1 MAVGHIL
8 TSYAIVQRKKTARKK
23 PTGSRRAPRSA
34 LAVTSILLVFER
46 NVTHSILPRVQL
58 AMCDDRVC
66 YGNFSKHK
74 RTQRKHMVWSTECGG
89 YAGTPPTPH
98 PCPHREI
105 PTIQPSYFFPNATM
119 RTQSHAVAAP
129 GFEPGCR
136 RDPLAAARRAPS
148 APRAARC
155 CAAAMRAAA
164 PPAAPPCSPL
174 PRSPPHPSP
183 EATHPTPRPPT
194 LLRPRLPSRPPV
206 AAALPLLRRA
216 VEHLPPTRTHVWSGG
231 GHALRGGWK
240 RGAAYLDE
248 QFNDL
253 LRSATSAES
262 PQMIADGRGRSPLE
276 TDPGRRSDHGLP
288 AVQMPPR

>member
-1 MAVGHIL
+1 MPFGNIAKIRPLLDLGPLGMLIWCGLCSRHSSDRATWYVH
-8 TSYAIVQRKKTARKK
+8 R
-23 PTGSRRAPRSA
+23 TGRGAKVAFISESRFSQ
-34 LAVTSILLVFER
+34 F
-46 NVTHSILPRVQL
+46 H
-58 AMCDDRVC
+58 CRVC
-66 YGNFSKHK
+66 YGNFSDHK
-74 RTQRKHMVWSTECGG
+74 RTQRKHTVWSTECGG

-155 CAAAMRAAA
+155 SAAAMRAAA